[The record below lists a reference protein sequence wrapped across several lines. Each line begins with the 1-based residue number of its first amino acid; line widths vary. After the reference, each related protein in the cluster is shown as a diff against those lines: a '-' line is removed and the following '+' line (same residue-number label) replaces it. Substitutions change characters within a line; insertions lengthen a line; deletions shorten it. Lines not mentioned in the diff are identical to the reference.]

1 MRQMLVTV
9 FNDADSGHISSLQ
22 DAIDEL
28 PGIEKLRHKPI
39 VQNNEVGEEIVKS
52 FEEMNLVP
60 TFFFVDPWGYKG
72 LSLRLINSVLKDWG
86 CDCIFF
92 FNYNRINMGLGN
104 KFVKEHM
111 DALFGVERA
120 DKLREELAS
129 LSPNDRELGIVEA
142 IGEALQEMG
151 GKFVLPFR
159 FCRPKG
165 ERTSH
170 HLIFVSKHIRGYN
183 IMKDIMA
190 RESSGA
196 EQGVPTFEYNP
207 VFRKQGLLFE
217 FARPLEEL
225 SKMLRDEFT
234 GKTMTMNEIF
244 EAHHVG
250 RRFISKNY
258 KEVLK
263 KLEEEDEIRV
273 DPPAEER
280 RKNTFADHVKVTFA

>member
-1 MRQMLVTV
+1 M
-9 FNDADSGHISSLQ
+9 
-22 DAIDEL
+22 
-28 PGIEKLRHKPI
+28 
-39 VQNNEVGEEIVKS
+39 
-52 FEEMNLVP
+52 
-60 TFFFVDPWGYKG
+60 
-72 LSLRLINSVLKDWG
+72 
-86 CDCIFF
+86 
-92 FNYNRINMGLGN
+92 
-104 KFVKEHM
+104 
-111 DALFGVERA
+111 
-120 DKLREELAS
+120 
-129 LSPNDRELGIVEA
+129 
-142 IGEALQEMG
+142 
-151 GKFVLPFR
+151 
-159 FCRPKG
+159 
-165 ERTSH
+165 
-170 HLIFVSKHIRGYN
+170 IFVSKHIRGYN